1 MTVEETSKDRQEEDL
16 AKLAHKLG
24 YDHGRN
30 AGSWV
35 FDGNTTEETYRWFLK
50 GLEDGDPEVLD
61 RLPTSPLSGEWADSY
76 SLADLA
82 DDLDIDQEDDGF
94 DDLCW
99 EYEGGYAM
107 GVEDEVHLTAGQ
119 HVRWACLAA
128 GTHNASPDATCS
140 ACGLRGG
147 VA

>member
-1 MTVEETSKDRQEEDL
+1 MEETSKDRQEEEL

-24 YDHGRN
+24 YEKGRN

-50 GLEDGDPEVLD
+50 GLEDGDPEVID

-82 DDLDIDQEDDGF
+82 SDLDVSQEDD
-94 DDLCW
+94 DLAIARV
-99 EYEGGYAM
+99 ESYRDAGILTNNEGIV
-107 GVEDEVHLTAGQ
+107 VELTDGSQ
-119 HVRWACLAA
+119 FQVTIVR
-128 GTHNASPDATCS
+128 SRP
-140 ACGLRGG
+140 
-147 VA
+147 